1 MSIIQKV
8 QKKRNKYPKA
18 HEPSSH
24 STLRA
29 PPPKKKTAKKKK
41 KKQAKR
47 RGEIS
52 NQNVQPEVII
62 KKTYNLSY
70 MFS

>member
-41 KKQAKR
+41 KNRLKDVARSQ
-47 RGEIS
+47 
-52 NQNVQPEVII
+52 I
-62 KKTYNLSY
+62 KMFNLKL
-70 MFS
+70 